1 MEPPGLDP
9 TPALRGPAW
18 VAAPVRASASPA
30 IKLVGGST
38 ARGRGRTEGN
48 KGAHASVL
56 HTGPETPLSSI
67 RDRVSVPRSHLGRHG
82 RTSSARSPARFA
94 QHVC

>member
-56 HTGPETPLSSI
+56 HTGPRFPASETASAFPGPTWAGMEGRLLHGALLGSPSM
-67 RDRVSVPRSHLGRHG
+67 SVN
-82 RTSSARSPARFA
+82 
-94 QHVC
+94 